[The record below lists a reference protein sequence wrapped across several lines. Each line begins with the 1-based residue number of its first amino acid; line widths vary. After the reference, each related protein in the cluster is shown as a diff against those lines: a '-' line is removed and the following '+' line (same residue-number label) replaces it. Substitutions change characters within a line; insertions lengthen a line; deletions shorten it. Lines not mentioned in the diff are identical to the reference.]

1 MNSTGLYDTF
11 RSDVVDTAR
20 PYLWTDDDVWRYAAD
35 AHRMF
40 IRLTG
45 GISDFMSEACE
56 VPVVAGEAVVELHPS
71 LLRIMSATLRGTKR
85 EVEVINP
92 TDVVKMRTTDY
103 GQIKQLIMDDK
114 QGPVRYFVLGLQ
126 KGYARLVQVPVENDF
141 IDLQIYRLPLKAIDG
156 PDQEISDIE
165 EDHHM
170 HLIDWMKHLAYKKQD
185 ADTFN
190 PQASLQGKQDFEAY
204 CSFVKAELERYNHKT
219 RTVSYG
225 GL

>member
-165 EDHHM
+165 EDHHI
-170 HLIDWMKHLAYKKQD
+170 HLLDWMKHLAYKKQD

-190 PQASLQGKQDFEAY
+190 PKASELGAQDFEKY
-204 CSFVKAELERYNHKT
+204 CAMVKAERARYMYKPG
-219 RTVSYG
+219 VVGYG